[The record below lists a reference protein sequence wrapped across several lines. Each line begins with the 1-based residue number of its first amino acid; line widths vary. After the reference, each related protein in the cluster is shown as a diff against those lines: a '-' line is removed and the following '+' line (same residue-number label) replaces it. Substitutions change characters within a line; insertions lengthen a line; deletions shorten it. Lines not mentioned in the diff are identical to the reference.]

1 MHSSG
6 TWSRGGFVVI
16 YFVLAVFPSLRW
28 LSTVFCT
35 AIFEGWEI
43 GYTTWWPSCI
53 LLLATDVIVLFLSVC
68 FLVWGFFFFSEHC
81 SVMGLCFC
89 VYSISICFI
98 KSCLNLGVNFLEEV
112 CVLFSCVKHVSW
124 AYQDTD
130 GTSRKPKPTRQKHWF
145 VYHHTSIHTHTQNN
159 LGNQLQGANF
169 FAPKSLEQWR
179 WLNSTVILLRLCL
192 RKFLVLEKLEKESC
206 FRSWEPGWLTMNSFV
221 WTA

>member
-1 MHSSG
+1 MAFH
-6 TWSRGGFVVI
+6 
-16 YFVLAVFPSLRW
+16 
-28 LSTVFCT
+28 
-35 AIFEGWEI
+35 
-43 GYTTWWPSCI
+43 
-53 LLLATDVIVLFLSVC
+53 C
-68 FLVWGFFFFSEHC
+68 FLHSNFRRLRDWLYHMMTKLYTPFGHWCDCVVSVSVFLGLGFFFSEHC